1 MNAKV
6 VFIVEINAWFVMFF
20 TVLCKIT
27 LFLMHPVELYL
38 PYKIINR
45 FQIYNKF

>member
-6 VFIVEINAWFVMFF
+6 VFIVEIKARFVMFF
-20 TVLCKIT
+20 TVLSKIT
-27 LFLMHPVELYL
+27 RIRMHPVSIYL